1 MQTDHRDVQPTYTDD
16 RLFVWPAADAYIKPI
31 DQEGKRVYAIHQAD
45 GQQVAVAETREMA
58 FAFLGQQN
66 VEGVDA
72 H

>member
-1 MQTDHRDVQPTYTDD
+1 MQTDPQNTQFTQGDD
-16 RLFVWPAADAYIKPI
+16 RLFVWPAADAYVKPV

-66 VEGVDA
+66 VEAADA

>member
-1 MQTDHRDVQPTYTDD
+1 MQIDRQNTRATHGDD
-16 RLFVWPAADAYIKPI
+16 RLFVWPAADAYVKPVE
-31 DQEGKRVYAIHQAD
+31 QEGKRVYAIYQAD

-66 VEGVDA
+66 VEAADA

>member
-1 MQTDHRDVQPTYTDD
+1 MHTDPRDIRTSHGEDP
-16 RLFVWPAADAYIKPI
+16 LFVWPAADAYVKPI

-58 FAFLGQQN
+58 FAFLGQQD
-66 VEGVDA
+66 VEAADA